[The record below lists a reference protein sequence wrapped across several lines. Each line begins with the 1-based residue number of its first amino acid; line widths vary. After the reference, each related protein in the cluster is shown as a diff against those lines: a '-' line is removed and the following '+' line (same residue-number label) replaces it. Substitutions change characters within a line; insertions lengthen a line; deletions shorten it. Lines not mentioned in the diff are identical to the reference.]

1 MYYFSTVASTLKET
15 SCPLIDFIWSK
26 PLNLTLRTYKS
37 FHFGYVSVI
46 EVTQLLKEFRR
57 KKAAGNDNLPLAIL
71 KHSAA
76 VIATPLTHII
86 NLSFRSGVFPSDWK
100 IAKILSLYKNGA
112 TDQLGNY
119 RPISILPVIP
129 KVVEKIVHNLLVDY
143 LSENKEVLYMKE

>member
-1 MYYFSTVASTLKET
+1 M
-15 SCPLIDFIWSK
+15 
-26 PLNLTLRTYKS
+26 
-37 FHFGYVSVI
+37 SVN

-57 KKAAGNDNLPLAIL
+57 KKTAGNDNLPLSIL

-76 VIATPLTHII
+76 VIATPFTHII
-86 NLSFRSGVFPSDWK
+86 DLSFRTGVFPSDWK

-119 RPISILPVIP
+119 RPISILPVIS

-143 LSENKEVLYMKE
+143 LSENKEVL